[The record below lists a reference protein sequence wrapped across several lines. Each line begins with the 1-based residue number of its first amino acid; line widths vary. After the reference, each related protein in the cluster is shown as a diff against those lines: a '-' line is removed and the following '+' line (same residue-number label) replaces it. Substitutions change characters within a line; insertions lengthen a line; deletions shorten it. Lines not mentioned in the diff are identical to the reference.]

1 MQAPRQQHMNPLKSS
16 DPLSSAEARIIRVFV
31 GSCILSG
38 AIVLLTTVA
47 TLMGHRFP
55 APVMA
60 IYRVLSLWALVVSA
74 FAFYCLLRF
83 VQQIKE
89 DLRQKSFV
97 DELTGTFNFRYLDQ
111 RVAEEQDRIRRY
123 GGSAAILFL
132 DLDHFKEV
140 NDRYGHQVGNT
151 VLKGLTAAMKNH
163 IRSTDILGRLGGDEF
178 LVIIPH
184 GDQEQAVVLANRLRS
199 TVENYRLKI
208 SEKALID
215 FVRVSIGL
223 AVYPQNGDS
232 LEGVIMAADRAVY
245 RAKEAGGNAV
255 CVAEEFIST
264 PPARD
269 LGRARSGG
277 VLAQETTHC

>member
-1 MQAPRQQHMNPLKSS
+1 MNPLKSS

-255 CVAEEFIST
+255 YVAEEFIST
-264 PPARD
+264 PPPSTLAQ
-269 LGRARSGG
+269 GRARSGG
-277 VLAQETTHC
+277 VRAHETTRS